1 MKQLADKKRS
11 DRSYEI
17 GDFVYVKLHP
27 YKHISVAFR
36 PNAKLAPKY
45 VGPFLIEDKIG
56 AVAYKLKLPLG
67 SKIHD
72 AFHMSQLKRHVG
84 ETPVSSSLPTDSDD
98 VMGGKEPERILD
110 RTTVKRGN
118 NVVTKVL
125 VKWKHQLIEDAT
137 REFFFDLKKYPDF
150 NP

>member
-1 MKQLADKKRS
+1 
-11 DRSYEI
+11 
-17 GDFVYVKLHP
+17 
-27 YKHISVAFR
+27 
-36 PNAKLAPKY
+36 
-45 VGPFLIEDKIG
+45 
-56 AVAYKLKLPLG
+56 
-67 SKIHD
+67 
-72 AFHMSQLKRHVG
+72 MSQLKRHVG
-84 ETPVSSSLPTDSDD
+84 ETPVSSSLPTHSDD